1 VYGEIFVS
9 SKKLISLR
17 KKMRTKI
24 SKCSR
29 APVDE
34 NLRSDWVVG
43 EIQAVNVT
51 VVGSSAQLQK
61 PAAHGKRLPQKHSA
75 PCVGLQVALWNNFF

>member
-1 VYGEIFVS
+1 VLV
-9 SKKLISLR
+9 
-17 KKMRTKI
+17 
-24 SKCSR
+24 
-29 APVDE
+29 PVDE

-75 PCVGLQVALWNNFF
+75 PGVGLQVALWNIFAKYSFKKN